1 MSCFIYFQTKVNI
14 LDIDINRGINQ
25 HQIDLSPYY
34 FFVKI
39 PATKKPIRAP
49 YKVLLMGLEVIIHV
63 PLEQPTNFQYK

>member
-39 PATKKPIRAP
+39 PATKNPIRAP
-49 YKVLLMGLEVIIHV
+49 YSELLIGLEVIMHV
-63 PLEQPTNFQYK
+63 PLEQPTNFQ